1 MIWNR
6 LQVNNLR
13 LIIHFRRSFL
23 ATLLLVGLPVCL
35 VAQESKSGHAG
46 GPESGADESR
56 QVTLMAIR
64 AIKGSG
70 PVDPKLASVAGQLA
84 QVLPGH
90 TFELIEG
97 KTRRL
102 SPKQALVVKTGD
114 NSALTLELKSYQSDE
129 GKVEM
134 LLRLALD
141 GREPFESAIKTPPNQ
156 LFFLDRKLGETD
168 RLLIAV
174 GAR

>member
-1 MIWNR
+1 MGDEPA
-6 LQVNNLR
+6 V
-13 LIIHFRRSFL
+13 
-23 ATLLLVGLPVCL
+23 
-35 VAQESKSGHAG
+35 
-46 GPESGADESR
+46 ADETR

-90 TFELIEG
+90 HFELIEG

-102 SPKQALVVKTGD
+102 APKESLELKTGEK
-114 NSALTLELKSYQSDE
+114 SVLSLELKSHSGDE

-134 LLRLALD
+134 LLKLAIHD
-141 GREPFESAIKTPPNQ
+141 REPFESSIKTPPNQ
-156 LFFLDRKLGETD
+156 LFFLDRKLDNTD

>member
-1 MIWNR
+1 MK
-6 LQVNNLR
+6 
-13 LIIHFRRSFL
+13 
-23 ATLLLVGLPVCL
+23 
-35 VAQESKSGHAG
+35 AQ
-46 GPESGADESR
+46 ADESR
-56 QVTLMAIR
+56 QVTMMAIR
-64 AIKGSG
+64 ATKGPG
-70 PVDPKLASVAGQLA
+70 PVDPKLASVAAQLA
-84 QVLPGH
+84 QVMPGH

-102 SPKQALVVKTGD
+102 APGQSLVLKAGEK
-114 NSALTLELKSYQSDE
+114 SALTLALKSYQGDD

-134 LLRLALD
+134 LLRLALE

-156 LFFLDRKLGETD
+156 LFFLDRKLGEND

>member
-1 MIWNR
+1 
-6 LQVNNLR
+6 LQVNNLQQY
-13 LIIHFRRSFL
+13 LALSRRSLL
-23 ATLLLVGLPVCL
+23 ATFVVVGMPLNVWNAKAGSVDEP
-35 VAQESKSGHAG
+35 AG
-46 GPESGADESR
+46 GPKQAEAESR

-64 AIKGSG
+64 AIKGTG

-90 TFELIEG
+90 HFELIEG

-102 SPKQALVVKTGD
+102 APKQALVLKTGE
-114 NSALTLELKSYQSDE
+114 NSVLTLELKSFAGDE

-134 LLRLALD
+134 KLRLALD
-141 GREPFESAIKTPPNQ
+141 GREPFESSIKTPPNQ
-156 LFFLDRKLGETD
+156 LFFLDRKLGEND